1 MMAVLAGA
9 IADRGHRVDLVL
21 GRVEGNMVGA
31 IPDNVR
37 VIDLKGGEV
46 LGTLGLMLRHPGTA
60 VALLPAILSRNPPW
74 ILACAPALARYVR
87 RERPDA
93 MLTALNYTSITA
105 LWTRRVEGLDLR
117 LVVSERNTLSQRAA
131 SGAGSVRALPGL
143 VRHFYPWAD
152 ALAAVSAGVAA
163 DLAEILGVS
172 ANRVAVTFNPVVT
185 PEIGRQAA
193 EALGHPWFAPGQPP
207 VILAAGKLKQQK
219 GFNVLLEAFARV
231 RAGRPARLLI
241 LGEGPERGRLE
252 QQARHLGVDVDVS
265 LPGFVDNPFAFMSR
279 SSVFV
284 LSSAWEG
291 LPGVLIQA
299 MACGCPVVS
308 TDCPSGPAE
317 ILDQGVYGPLVPV
330 GDDAAMAEAIETVL
344 EASPSG
350 DRLRRRADDFSV
362 EPSTDRYLA
371 LLLGD

>member
-60 VALLPAILSRNPPW
+60 AALLPSILSRNPPW

-291 LPGVLIQA
+291 LPAVLIQA

-344 EASPSG
+344 DAAPSG